1 MFTCEMF
8 QVFNHFVLIS
18 SLDMGFGHRN
28 CVVVGCAF
36 LFAKDI
42 TKLIDSPV
50 FCWFSHDV
58 TKLQTSEL
66 LILLKCYFHD
76 E

>member
-28 CVVVGCAF
+28 CVVVGCA
-36 LFAKDI
+36 
-42 TKLIDSPV
+42 KLLMLV
-50 FCWFSHDV
+50 
-58 TKLQTSEL
+58 
-66 LILLKCYFHD
+66 
-76 E
+76 

>member
-28 CVVVGCAF
+28 CVVVGCPNSGKR
-36 LFAKDI
+36 LNKWAKQ
-42 TKLIDSPV
+42 TYKTNLH
-50 FCWFSHDV
+50 FS
-58 TKLQTSEL
+58 SA
-66 LILLKCYFHD
+66 LKCPECFITV
-76 E
+76 